1 MRDSIRRAFATAITA
16 ASLVGLGFTG
26 ASTAEAASPSSTGV
40 ARLVPSAYIYGY
52 YQLYLDCEVAG
63 AYGLYQG
70 WWRSYICDNRYVPG
84 YFALVIVS

>member
-1 MRDSIRRAFATAITA
+1 MRDMIRRAFVTAIA
-16 ASLVGLGFTG
+16 VGCLAGAGVTG
-26 ASTAEAASPSSTGV
+26 ASTAEAASARSSGA
-40 ARLVPSAYIYGY
+40 ARLVPGAYIYGY

-70 WWRSYICDNRYVPG
+70 WWRNYICDNRYIPG